1 MTTISTEQYKN
12 RAKEAIKDDV
22 LQAALSGI
30 QNRLGPATAAM
41 YKNLP
46 EGDELRYK
54 AHEIRLF
61 ALDNL
66 DMLLEQL
73 AKKIRQRGGHVF
85 FARDE
90 KEAVAYCLEITR
102 RRKVKV

>member
-1 MTTISTEQYKN
+1 MTTISTEHYKN
-12 RAKEAIKDDV
+12 KAKEAIKDDV
-22 LQAALSGI
+22 LQSALAGL

-54 AHEIRLF
+54 AHEVRMF

-73 AKKIRQRGGHVF
+73 AQKIRQRGG
-85 FARDE
+85 
-90 KEAVAYCLEITR
+90 
-102 RRKVKV
+102 